1 MSAKKDL
8 IMLTSL
14 RLFADNGYEAVSVSE
29 IAGELGLVKS
39 ALYKHFKNKRDIFD
53 SIIARMEE
61 QDYEYAT
68 ENDMPTQ
75 QGEPEEVSLNS
86 IIAYSK
92 AMFKYWTED
101 EFASLFRRMLTLE
114 QYRSEEMS
122 ALYQQYLVS
131 GPLIYLEDIF
141 AQITGKRKTAR
152 ILALELYSPMYM
164 LYTLYD
170 GTENKDIVEKMLN
183 EYFENFYRRVTENEL
198 SLK

>member
-39 ALYKHFKNKRDIFD
+39 ALYKHFKSKRDIFD

-61 QDYEYAT
+61 LDYEHAVK
-68 ENDMPTQ
+68 NGMPTE
-75 QGEPEEVSLNS
+75 QGELDESVDVIN
-86 IIAYSK
+86 IIEFSK
-92 AMFKYWTED
+92 AMFKHWTED
-101 EFASLFRRMLTLE
+101 EFSSLFRRMLTLE

-122 ALYQQYLVS
+122 LLYQQYLVS

-141 AQITGKRKTAR
+141 AKITNKRKTAR
-152 ILALELYSPMYM
+152 TMALELYSPMYM

-170 GTENKDIVEKMLN
+170 STENKAIVEKMLN
-183 EYFENFYRRVTENEL
+183 EHFECFTKRNFNQ
-198 SLK
+198 